1 MSTEQ
6 TFSAREDFDG
16 APLSGLAL
24 PLDPARFFSIGRR
37 LVEELSALHEAGLVH
52 NLLCPETVLVGEG
65 DEIRLLRS
73 ERVARSGEK
82 TAYDAEL
89 DAAYLPFSSPERT
102 GRTAHAPDIRSDLYS
117 LGAVFYLLL
126 TGHPP
131 FETTDPV
138 ALVHSHLATRPVSPS
153 ARRRGVSPAL
163 GAVVL
168 KLLEKEPG
176 ERYQTL
182 FGVLSDLRR
191 LEAESGAG
199 GQSAAPFTP
208 GQEDRRA
215 RFCLPSRLIGRS
227 EEQSALRE
235 RQELVRAGGAASWL
249 VCGDPGS
256 GKSALVEEAG
266 RSFREE
272 GGVFLE
278 GRFSDLTASPHEALF
293 GALRGF
299 FRGIEERDPEAAARF
314 RRFGRSKRAGSVAVL
329 AELLPELRPLLGEL
343 PALDELHPGEREQ
356 RFRLAITDLLTEM
369 VAGGKPI
376 FLFLDDLDRADSTSR
391 SLVGYLATAGS
402 VPGVLLV
409 GALRDRGAR
418 EGGAGGD
425 ALAEIGATRVSGLGL
440 LEVAAYLTEAFGLTD
455 SLSAG
460 SEELSDLDALAALVL
475 QKTGGN
481 PFFVREL
488 LTRLEARG
496 GFSFRLREG
505 RWRWDLGLVRGEI
518 IAQGLADL
526 LGARVAGLGP
536 EARGALGAAAAIGDR
551 FSVKLLGV
559 ALDTP
564 VEALQERLAE
574 AESAGVVAPVG
585 GEEGLYTFAH
595 PALRRAAYDGVSA
608 SERSRAHWRLGE
620 HHQREVE
627 GGDEA
632 ALFLAVDHLLLGE
645 THIAQAERAAFL
657 SLARRAAERARGA
670 GAHEA
675 ALRYLEAALG
685 DHGPSSWETRYEETF
700 ALHLA
705 LLEASYL
712 ANQHDRAER
721 WLSLLL
727 SRTKSPVDRAR
738 VHILRIHIHSFRGE
752 YRECVEVMR
761 VAMAELGFS
770 VPKSA
775 QLGLTV
781 ELGRALWSERRVDL
795 TRLQDRP
802 MTGQG
807 KAEAAQAVLFAVAPA
822 AFILDKMLSALLGL
836 RMFNIAVKHGFNA
849 HGVYGASFLAL
860 VYTAVFGNLEKGH
873 AIATALIGG
882 RHHFPADP
890 AYHGRYLLGF
900 GTVLLWSK
908 STYEEILPHILE
920 GHAQSRRAS
929 DVVYIGFYTGVLLQT
944 YLYMG
949 RSTRELEE
957 HLAAH
962 ALIARRLRFREADLE
977 IQTVGRFLRH
987 LHEDGAREGLSLA
1000 EGEFE
1005 VGEPL
1010 TDVLERGFFHINYLL
1025 LALIHGDGE
1034 IARRCLAVLDG
1045 LKEFTT
1051 GSFHRPEY
1059 LTYASLCLG
1068 AAPADESGPA
1078 LRRLRKIARELRG
1091 MAEIGAAAH
1100 GHRSLIAELSIA
1112 VLEDRFKESC
1122 LLFQQAIDACRE
1134 RRFLH
1139 LAGIVAERAADF
1151 YERNKLPVQKAEYAG
1166 MARALFE
1173 EYGARGKVSALDRR
1187 FAGAAA
1193 ASGGGPVSRRAGA
1206 SLDAESLMKAS
1217 RAIFDTIE
1225 MESVSMRLVE
1235 LAMESAGATRGHL
1248 FVRGDDAELHLAAEG
1263 RVTGGE
1269 IHVAAVPEGGLNT
1282 IAPESCPVEI
1292 ARLVLSS
1299 GAPIVASDATEDR
1312 ALFETSYVKTRGT
1325 RSLLGVS
1332 IASRGG
1338 AEAVLILENEL
1349 TSGAFTPERM
1359 AIEVLVSLAAIS
1371 LATHVLVCRRSGR
1384 WRWSDR
1390 RRAGSWR

>member
-24 PLDPARFFSIGRR
+24 PLDAARFFAIGRR

-227 EEQSALRE
+227 EELSALGE

-256 GKSALVEEAG
+256 GKSALVAEAG
-266 RSFREE
+266 RSFRER

-645 THIAQAERAAFL
+645 AHIAGTERAAFL

-836 RMFNIAVKHGFNA
+836 RMFNIAVSTASTRTACTGLRFWRSSTRLSSA
-849 HGVYGASFLAL
+849 TWRRGTRSPRRSSAGGTIFRRTPRITGVTCSAS
-860 VYTAVFGNLEKGH
+860 GQCCSG
-873 AIATALIGG
+873 
-882 RHHFPADP
+882 
-890 AYHGRYLLGF
+890 
-900 GTVLLWSK
+900 
-908 STYEEILPHILE
+908 
-920 GHAQSRRAS
+920 RRAP
-929 DVVYIGFYTGVLLQT
+929 
-944 YLYMG
+944 MK
-949 RSTRELEE
+949 RSCRT
-957 HLAAH
+957 
-962 ALIARRLRFREADLE
+962 
-977 IQTVGRFLRH
+977 
-987 LHEDGAREGLSLA
+987 SW
-1000 EGEFE
+1000 
-1005 VGEPL
+1005 
-1010 TDVLERGFFHINYLL
+1010 RG
-1025 LALIHGDGE
+1025 
-1034 IARRCLAVLDG
+1034 
-1045 LKEFTT
+1045 T
-1051 GSFHRPEY
+1051 
-1059 LTYASLCLG
+1059 
-1068 AAPADESGPA
+1068 
-1078 LRRLRKIARELRG
+1078 
-1091 MAEIGAAAH
+1091 
-1100 GHRSLIAELSIA
+1100 
-1112 VLEDRFKESC
+1112 
-1122 LLFQQAIDACRE
+1122 
-1134 RRFLH
+1134 
-1139 LAGIVAERAADF
+1139 
-1151 YERNKLPVQKAEYAG
+1151 
-1166 MARALFE
+1166 
-1173 EYGARGKVSALDRR
+1173 
-1187 FAGAAA
+1187 
-1193 ASGGGPVSRRAGA
+1193 RRAGA
-1206 SLDAESLMKAS
+1206 RPTWSTSGSMPVSCSRPISTWAGPPRKAGRAPRGARADRQAPPVQGGGPGDPDS
-1217 RAIFDTIE
+1217 RALPAP
-1225 MESVSMRLVE
+1225 SPRGRRARRA
-1235 LAMESAGATRGHL
+1235 LA
-1248 FVRGDDAELHLAAEG
+1248 G
-1263 RVTGGE
+1263 R
-1269 IHVAAVPEGGLNT
+1269 GGL
-1282 IAPESCPVEI
+1282 
-1292 ARLVLSS
+1292 
-1299 GAPIVASDATEDR
+1299 
-1312 ALFETSYVKTRGT
+1312 
-1325 RSLLGVS
+1325 
-1332 IASRGG
+1332 RGG
-1338 AEAVLILENEL
+1338 
-1349 TSGAFTPERM
+1349 R
-1359 AIEVLVSLAAIS
+1359 AA
-1371 LATHVLVCRRSGR
+1371 H
-1384 WRWSDR
+1384 
-1390 RRAGSWR
+1390 RRAGARVLPHQLSPPRAHPRRWGDRAEVPRGPGRAQGVHDRQLPPA